1 MTIPFQAFRNNDR
14 KDKIGQRLTDI
25 QLAVLLK
32 KFIEKHPQLNG
43 VLNTGEALRS
53 MSIDS
58 RIANLVIDH
67 FTQQGIPVLCN
78 YDSFIMQYDKEP
90 ELRRILDQDTHQ
102 ITSSRISYDIKNEQN
117 SDNVIVSGNI
127 KSYRKPVSIE
137 FNTPTRI
144 KPIRQYELRR
154 EKFHKWLDLVG
165 GNGT

>member
-1 MTIPFQAFRNNDR
+1 
-14 KDKIGQRLTDI
+14 
-25 QLAVLLK
+25 
-32 KFIEKHPQLNG
+32 
-43 VLNTGEALRS
+43 

-90 ELRRILDQDTHQ
+90 ELRRILDQATHQ
-102 ITSSRISYDIKNEQN
+102 ITSLRISYDIKNEQN
-117 SDNVIVSGNI
+117 SHNVIVGDNI